1 LKVNKI
7 IIGVTQFG
15 MNYGIMNKFNY
26 NKKKELEKILSFLK
40 KKKIKFLYTSRY
52 YGISNK
58 LLSKKNLDFFEIFT
72 KFKADDLLDAKF
84 KLNLNKDKKML
95 KKDKLILII
104 DGIEKLS
111 NKKANK
117 VYSNIIKLKKSGDL
131 YKFGY
136 SIYSFNKLKKIC
148 DNFKPDILQCPYS
161 VIDRRLEENKLLQF
175 LKKKNIEV
183 HVRSIFLQGLLLTQP
198 PKLPK
203 KFLKWKKIF
212 QSFSE
217 HMYKNKVSNLNGCI
231 NFVQKNKNIDKILV
245 GIDKISHLEEIL
257 NVNLNKRI
265 KFPNIYSK
273 DEKLI
278 NPSKW

>member
-1 LKVNKI
+1 
-7 IIGVTQFG
+7 

-58 LLSKKNLDFFEIFT
+58 ILSKKNLDFFEIFA
-72 KFKADDLLDAKF
+72 KFKANDLLDAKF
-84 KLNLNKDKKML
+84 KLNLNNDKKML

-117 VYSNIIKLKKSGDL
+117 VYSNIINLKKSGDL

-198 PKLPK
+198 SKLPK
-203 KFLKWKKIF
+203 KFLKWKKKF
-212 QSFSE
+212 QAFSQ
-217 HMYKNKVSNLNGCI
+217 HMYKNNVSNLNGCI
-231 NFVQKNKNIDKILV
+231 NFVQKNKNIDKILL

-257 NVNLNKRI
+257 NVNLNKKI
-265 KFPNIYSK
+265 KFPNIYSR

>member
-1 LKVNKI
+1 MKVNKI

>member
-1 LKVNKI
+1 
-7 IIGVTQFG
+7 
-15 MNYGIMNKFNY
+15 
-26 NKKKELEKILSFLK
+26 
-40 KKKIKFLYTSRY
+40 
-52 YGISNK
+52 
-58 LLSKKNLDFFEIFT
+58 
-72 KFKADDLLDAKF
+72 LLDAKF

-217 HMYKNKVSNLNGCI
+217 YMYKNKVSNLNGCI